1 LLVKIEAFQERKVTP
16 VGGQRDI
23 DVDVRVL
30 ATSNRDMAY
39 EVNQS
44 RFREDLY
51 YRLNVFPLRTLAL
64 KERPDDILPISA
76 ALLKKHTSEDKSLPL
91 LTAQALDVLKNHS
104 WPGNVR
110 ELENVLQ
117 RAMVICNEDR
127 ITENDI
133 MIDNS
138 AISTEKNLAD
148 RIQSGNMVATA

>member
-1 LLVKIEAFQERKVTP
+1 MV
-16 VGGQRDI
+16 
-23 DVDVRVL
+23 VRSLQAVP
-30 ATSNRDMAY
+30 R
-39 EVNQS
+39 
-44 RFREDLY
+44 
-51 YRLNVFPLRTLAL
+51 

-76 ALLKKHTSEDKSLPL
+76 ALLKKHISEDKSLPL
-91 LTAQALDVLKNHS
+91 LTAKALDVLKNHS

>member
-1 LLVKIEAFQERKVTP
+1 MISEIKK
-16 VGGQRDI
+16 G
-23 DVDVRVL
+23 
-30 ATSNRDMAY
+30 S
-39 EVNQS
+39 
-44 RFREDLY
+44 FREDLY

-64 KERPDDILPISA
+64 SDRPDDILPISA
-76 ALLKKHTSEDKSLPL
+76 ALLKKHATKDESLPL
-91 LTAQALDVLKNHS
+91 LTKKALTVLKEHT

-117 RAMVICNEDR
+117 RAMVICNENI

-138 AISTEKNLAD
+138 ILSTEKSLAE